1 MQASLFY
8 STLSSVNSYHMQNG
22 EQLLQFSSGFV
33 DRNLSSAPTL
43 GSWLCM
49 GHVYLP
55 AIEKWKAGR
64 ILLLQSPTQRSK
76 NKTQTANY
84 AMTDASGVVVL
95 SPVPTGLSP
104 PQFVWPSSDD
114 PPVSPLY
121 QQPST
126 SLPKGKKGKR
136 MGG

>member
-1 MQASLFY
+1 MENNYYSSRRGLLTEIYQVPPRSLVGY
-8 STLSSVNSYHMQNG
+8 VWDMSTSQRLR
-22 EQLLQFSSGFV
+22 SG
-33 DRNLSSAPTL
+33 RQEGYYYCN
-43 GSWLCM
+43 
-49 GHVYLP
+49 H
-55 AIEKWKAGR
+55 R
-64 ILLLQSPTQRSK
+64 QRSK

-84 AMTDASGVVVL
+84 AMTDASGIVVL

-126 SLPKGKKGKR
+126 SLPTGKR
-136 MGG
+136 RGGREER